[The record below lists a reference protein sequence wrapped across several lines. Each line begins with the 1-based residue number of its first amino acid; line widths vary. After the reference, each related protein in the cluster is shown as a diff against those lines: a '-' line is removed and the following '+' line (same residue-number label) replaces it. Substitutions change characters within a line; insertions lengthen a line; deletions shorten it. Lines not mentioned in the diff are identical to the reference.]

1 MSLLSPT
8 SFFPA
13 SLVLIYYHRHRF
25 PCHRHHRRLY
35 HHCVQLSPPS
45 SFSCIL
51 TVLALLRIRS
61 LASPLAPPR
70 DLEVS
75 EQCVTVVYDVQEYL
89 RSLPDSLL
97 TEELYDEWVKV
108 SRLEEAEEKMAH
120 VKQ

>member
-1 MSLLSPT
+1 M
-8 SFFPA
+8 
-13 SLVLIYYHRHRF
+13 
-25 PCHRHHRRLY
+25 
-35 HHCVQLSPPS
+35 
-45 SFSCIL
+45 
-51 TVLALLRIRS
+51 LALLRIRS